1 MGALW
6 VALALAVAGFAGW
19 PVTALVFKLARTI
32 DDKADAA
39 KAAEDSRRAEQ
50 DPSAD
55 VTVDGPSPG
64 PAGAGGIADAR
75 DPGDASPGAGGAV
88 ADRAGNQA
96 GNQAGNHAGNQA
108 GSQAVDGEL
117 TAPPS
122 HPASDGPSDGPA
134 QPTQRILRGGA
145 IIGVLERL
153 GVCLAILT
161 GQPVAI
167 AYIVAIKG
175 LGRFAELKETPVA
188 AERFIIGTLTS
199 MLWAAGTAA
208 AVKVL
213 LLH

>member
-1 MGALW
+1 MTAVW
-6 VALALAVAGFAGW
+6 VAVALAVAGFVGW
-19 PVTALVFKLARTI
+19 PVTAVVFKLARTI

-39 KAAEDSRRAEQ
+39 TTAADAGSAAQ

-55 VTVDGPSPG
+55 VTVDG
-64 PAGAGGIADAR
+64 
-75 DPGDASPGAGGAV
+75 
-88 ADRAGNQA
+88 
-96 GNQAGNHAGNQA
+96 
-108 GSQAVDGEL
+108 EL
-117 TAPPS
+117 TAQPGP
-122 HPASDGPSDGPA
+122 PASNGTDAAASAPG
-134 QPTQRILRGGA
+134 QRILRGGA

-153 GVCLAILT
+153 GVCLAILA

-208 AVKVL
+208 AAKVL
-213 LLH
+213 FLQ

>member
-1 MGALW
+1 MTAVW
-6 VALALAVAGFAGW
+6 VAVALVIAGFAGW
-19 PVTALVFKLARTI
+19 PVTALVFRLARTI
-32 DDKADAA
+32 DDRADAA
-39 KAAEDSRRAEQ
+39 KALEEAQRAEQ

-55 VTVDGPSPG
+55 VTVDQTLQAA
-64 PAGAGGIADAR
+64 AGAGR
-75 DPGDASPGAGGAV
+75 
-88 ADRAGNQA
+88 QT
-96 GNQAGNHAGNQA
+96 
-108 GSQAVDGEL
+108 VDDEL
-117 TAPPS
+117 TAPPGR
-122 HPASDGPSDGPA
+122 PASDVAAAGPA
-134 QPTQRILRGGA
+134 PTTQRILRGGA

-153 GVCLAILT
+153 GVCLAIIT

-213 LLH
+213 FLH

>member
-1 MGALW
+1 VNALW
-6 VALALAVAGFAGW
+6 ITIALVVAGFVGW
-19 PVTALVFKLARTI
+19 PVTSLVFRLARTI

-39 KAAEDSRRAEQ
+39 TRTDPDQAAQ

-55 VTVDGPSPG
+55 VTVDTLPDPRPRGGSNTG
-64 PAGAGGIADAR
+64 GSDAGAGQR
-75 DPGDASPGAGGAV
+75 
-88 ADRAGNQA
+88 
-96 GNQAGNHAGNQA
+96 
-108 GSQAVDGEL
+108 VDGEL
-117 TAPPS
+117 TTGPGQ
-122 HPASDGPSDGPA
+122 PASDVPGPA
-134 QPTQRILRGGA
+134 PAVPAQRILRGGA

-208 AVKVL
+208 IVKVFL
-213 LLH
+213 LG

>member
-1 MGALW
+1 MNALW
-6 VALALAVAGFAGW
+6 ITAALLVAGFAGW
-19 PVTALVFKLARTI
+19 PVTALVFRLARTI

-39 KAAEDSRRAEQ
+39 RTTGRDTSGRIPPAQ

-55 VTVDGPSPG
+55 VTADTL
-64 PAGAGGIADAR
+64 PAVPPAAAG
-75 DPGDASPGAGGAV
+75 
-88 ADRAGNQA
+88 QT
-96 GNQAGNHAGNQA
+96 
-108 GSQAVDGEL
+108 VDGEL
-117 TAPPS
+117 TAGGGRPPS
-122 HPASDGPSDGPA
+122 DAPQPALTLPA
-134 QPTQRILRGGA
+134 QRILRGGA

-208 AVKVL
+208 AVKAVFL
-213 LLH
+213 Q

>member
-1 MGALW
+1 MNALW
-6 VALALAVAGFAGW
+6 IAVALLVAGFAGW
-19 PVTALVFKLARTI
+19 PVTALVFRLARTI

-39 KAAEDSRRAEQ
+39 TKPDQDASAQ

-55 VTVDGPSPG
+55 VTVDTVSEAP
-64 PAGAGGIADAR
+64 
-75 DPGDASPGAGGAV
+75 
-88 ADRAGNQA
+88 RAGTGQT
-96 GNQAGNHAGNQA
+96 
-108 GSQAVDGEL
+108 VDGEL
-117 TAPPS
+117 TTGGGRPPS
-122 HPASDGPSDGPA
+122 DASHVAPALPA
-134 QPTQRILRGGA
+134 QRILRGGA

-153 GVCLAILT
+153 GVCVAILT

-208 AVKVL
+208 VIKVVFL
-213 LLH
+213 Q

>member
-1 MGALW
+1 MNALW
-6 VALALAVAGFAGW
+6 IAVALLVAGFAGW
-19 PVTALVFKLARTI
+19 PVTALVFRLARTI

-39 KAAEDSRRAEQ
+39 TKSDQDASAQDPSAQ

-55 VTVDGPSPG
+55 VTVDTVSEAP
-64 PAGAGGIADAR
+64 
-75 DPGDASPGAGGAV
+75 
-88 ADRAGNQA
+88 RAGTGQT
-96 GNQAGNHAGNQA
+96 
-108 GSQAVDGEL
+108 VDGEL
-117 TAPPS
+117 TTGGGQA
-122 HPASDGPSDGPA
+122 PSDAPQPA
-134 QPTQRILRGGA
+134 PALPAQRILRGGA

-153 GVCLAILT
+153 GVCVAILT

-208 AVKVL
+208 VIKVVL
-213 LLH
+213 LQ

>member
-1 MGALW
+1 MTALW
-6 VALALAVAGFAGW
+6 VAVALVVAGFAGW

-39 KAAEDSRRAEQ
+39 RTAGEARPAAQ

-55 VTVDGPSPG
+55 VTVDEPSPSLG
-64 PAGAGGIADAR
+64 GQDAAPDADALRGAAGTAGG
-75 DPGDASPGAGGAV
+75 
-88 ADRAGNQA
+88 
-96 GNQAGNHAGNQA
+96 
-108 GSQAVDGEL
+108 QAVDGEL
-117 TAPPS
+117 TAHTGTPS
-122 HPASDGPSDGPA
+122 SNGTAAEASAPS
-134 QPTQRILRGGA
+134 QRILRGGA

-153 GVCLAILT
+153 GVCLAILA

-208 AVKVL
+208 AVRVL
-213 LLH
+213 FLQ

>member
-1 MGALW
+1 VTALW
-6 VALALAVAGFAGW
+6 VAVALVVAGFAGW

-32 DDKADAA
+32 DDRADAA
-39 KAAEDSRRAEQ
+39 KAAEEARAAEE

-55 VTVDGPSPG
+55 VTVDDPSPASAG
-64 PAGAGGIADAR
+64 PRGGTVPAAGAGPDPDADLAR
-75 DPGDASPGAGGAV
+75 DAAGG
-88 ADRAGNQA
+88 AGNQA
-96 GNQAGNHAGNQA
+96 
-108 GSQAVDGEL
+108 VDSEL
-117 TAPPS
+117 TAPPGR
-122 HPASDGPSDGPA
+122 PASDGPAAGPA
-134 QPTQRILRGGA
+134 APSQRILRGGA

-213 LLH
+213 FLH